1 MDHAELPI
9 NTNRECSALGKGR
22 VADSVQMVFQVC
34 GVDPCGDRRQANH
47 DIRCHQPASNFCQL
61 SIPLV
66 LTISETYDHILQ
78 YGVR

>member
-1 MDHAELPI
+1 L
-9 NTNRECSALGKGR
+9 
-22 VADSVQMVFQVC
+22 
-34 GVDPCGDRRQANH
+34 RRRSLRRSTTANH
-47 DIRCHQPASNFCQL
+47 DISCHQAASNFCQL